1 MSTLQHL
8 TPKQLAKY
16 SAEVA
21 ALQHDLL
28 RLILDSGVKDSGVAM
43 DALLQA
49 LLEVGQSSNRL
60 PELRMAFA
68 SHASATPASSA
79 GTWLH
84 KH

>member
-8 TPKQLAKY
+8 TPEQLAKY
-16 SAEVA
+16 SSEVT
-21 ALQHDLL
+21 ALQHNLL
-28 RLILDSGVKDSGVAM
+28 RLILGSDVKDSGVAM

-49 LLEVGQSSNRL
+49 LLEVGQSANRL

-68 SHASATPASSA
+68 SHANAAPASSA
-79 GTWLH
+79 GAWLH

>member
-1 MSTLQHL
+1 MSSLKHL
-8 TPKQLAKY
+8 TPEQLAKY
-16 SAEVA
+16 CTEVT
-21 ALQHDLL
+21 ALKHGLL
-28 RLILDSGVKDSGVAM
+28 RLILDSDVKDSGVAM

-68 SHASATPASSA
+68 SHANATPASSA
-79 GTWLH
+79 SAWLH